1 MSWSFCFYDVN
12 MHDDYVCMSIGF
24 FMSWSFCFY
33 DVNMHDD
40 YVCMSIGFFMYGLF
54 VSMM

>member
-1 MSWSFCFYDVN
+1 VN

-40 YVCMSIGFFMYGLF
+40 YVCMSIGFFMDGLF

>member
-24 FMSWSFCFY
+24 LC
-33 DVNMHDD
+33 H
-40 YVCMSIGFFMYGLF
+40 GLL